1 MIGTAPTARRLTVAV
16 ALALAWASRGLTQQT
31 DDVVGRAMRD
41 ELTRSMK
48 ELRLAQL
55 ERPYYIAY
63 RVQEAQSLNASASYG
78 SLLGSHESRLRTLSV
93 EVRVG
98 DYAFDNT
105 NFFGG
110 GGMMMSVGFGGFD
123 MSFESGE
130 LPLDDNYLEIRRQL
144 WLATDA
150 AYKEAVETLAAKRA
164 SLLNRARTDSLADF
178 TREQP
183 TQTSDDEMA
192 SALPDR
198 ARIEALLRE
207 LSRVPELTALY
218 SSGITLTAT
227 NARTRFLNSEGTS
240 YSVSRPLITLS
251 ASGSTQAVDGQSL
264 GGSLQFVARSETGL
278 PQRDELFRQV
288 RALGLH
294 LDSLRGAPAMDRY
307 SGPILFE
314 GRAAAEL
321 FSQQFAPALAG
332 QRRPGTGDPSMSMML
347 ERAAGR
353 GGGSFTEKIGSRVLP
368 EFLTVIDD
376 PKTGEQ
382 RGVPLLGTYKVDDDG
397 VAGRR
402 KIVIENGILKSLL
415 TTRNPVEGFDH
426 SSGNDRGFGAGPSN
440 LIVETGAGESEA
452 QLKAHLLTL
461 AKKRGLA
468 YGVIVRELG
477 SGSAMI
483 ADDPMS
489 MMSMM
494 RDRGAGGRSIFLAY
508 KVYPDG
514 REQLVRSARL
524 TDVSAQSFKDVVAA
538 SSSPI
543 IYAGG
548 AGSRGPFG
556 MMVGMFGGAVG
567 LSSYVVPSLLF
578 EDLALTKAMGEL
590 PKPPLSAPPGVD
602 GRR

>member
-1 MIGTAPTARRLTVAV
+1 MSATARSMRRLTAAVPLIVAC
-16 ALALAWASRGLTQQT
+16 ASRGLAQQT

-63 RVQEAQSLNASASYG
+63 RVQESVSLGASASYG
-78 SLLGSHESRLRTLSV
+78 SLLGSRESRLRTLSV

-178 TREQP
+178 TKEQP
-183 TQTSDDEMA
+183 TQTSDEIA
-192 SALPDR
+192 AALPDR
-198 ARIEALLRE
+198 ARVEALLRE
-207 LSRVPELTALY
+207 LSNVRELTALY
-218 SSGITLTAT
+218 SSGVTLSAT
-227 NARTRFLNSEGTS
+227 NVRTRYINSEGTS
-240 YSVSRPLITLS
+240 YSMARPLITLS
-251 ASGSTQAVDGQSL
+251 ANGSTQALDGQAL
-264 GGSLQFVARSETGL
+264 GGLVQFVARTEDGL
-278 PQRDELFRQV
+278 PQHDELLRQV

-294 LDSLRGAPAMDRY
+294 LDSLRNAPVMDRY

-321 FSQQFAPALAG
+321 FSQQFAPALAA

-353 GGGSFTEKIGSRVLP
+353 GGGSFSEKIGSRVLP

-376 PKTGEQ
+376 PTAREQ
-382 RGVPLLGTYKVDDDG
+382 RGVPLLGTFKVDDDG

-426 SSGNDRGFGAGPSN
+426 STGNDRGFGAGPSN
-440 LIVETGAGESEA
+440 LIVEAGAAESVA
-452 QLKAHLLTL
+452 QLKARLLTL
-461 AKKRGLA
+461 VKKRGLA

-477 SGSAMI
+477 SGAAMI

-489 MMSMM
+489 MMAMM
-494 RDRGAGGRSIFLAY
+494 RDRGAGGQSVFLAY

-524 TDVSAQSFKDVVAA
+524 TDVNAQSFKDVVAA
-538 SSSPI
+538 SSSPVVF
-543 IYAGG
+543 AGG
-548 AGSRGPFG
+548 PGSRGPFG
-556 MMVGMFGGAVG
+556 MMDGMFGATVG
-567 LSSYVVPSLLF
+567 LTSYVVPSLLF
-578 EDLALTKAMGEL
+578 EDLALTKVMGEL
-590 PKPPLSAPPGVD
+590 PKPPLSAPPGRD
-602 GRR
+602 